1 MSVRSFFSKDS
12 GTCALYMYMYMYM
25 YMYANQYA
33 WIKIISVDLE
43 NVVIMI
49 FIALLV

>member
-12 GTCALYMYMYMYM
+12 GTCACACMYMYM

-33 WIKIISVDLE
+33 WIKVISVDLE